1 MRCAALSQLGFTR
14 THSLSPSI
22 PTSPRRQLDKLGLA
36 SRGFLY
42 VAALFVVPA
51 LVVPFHVSA
60 EGTSFAAGVWS
71 TMPRTPMARSKVA
84 AEMFV
89 PPSSQMPQGSK
100 GRASSKQ
107 VGTVMALLATFEDAG
122 ALPPESSPDAT
133 RLIKALIQFQA
144 AFMKSTDPAITQ
156 LLTDALT
163 MRLGNRAPAGIA
175 RFHAGGWTSES
186 LEALVDF
193 IADHKSWQQ
202 PDVRMGF
209 RAYNVGE
216 EDFALLAHTFV
227 TARRHLADQGH
238 NLHTVYASR
247 RREMPGAGS

>member
-1 MRCAALSQLGFTR
+1 
-14 THSLSPSI
+14 
-22 PTSPRRQLDKLGLA
+22 
-36 SRGFLY
+36 
-42 VAALFVVPA
+42 
-51 LVVPFHVSA
+51 
-60 EGTSFAAGVWS
+60 
-71 TMPRTPMARSKVA
+71 MPRTPMARFKVA

-89 PPSSQMPQGSK
+89 PPSSQTPQGSK

-107 VGTVMALLATFEDAG
+107 VGTVMALLATFEDAR
-122 ALPPESSPDAT
+122 ALPPESSPDAN

-163 MRLGNRAPAGIA
+163 MKLGDQAPAGIA
-175 RFHAGGWTSES
+175 RFHSSGWTSES

-193 IADHKSWQQ
+193 INDHKSWQHSN
-202 PDVRMGF
+202 VRMGF
-209 RAYNVGE
+209 RPYNVGE

-238 NLHTVYASR
+238 NVHIVYASR